1 MKKLFIVTKDTEGLK
16 VAKAI
21 DSPTD
26 QQIAEVAAARWY
38 LKGKRYPS
46 EVCAGL
52 ENVVAVVRAETCPC
66 CGKLYIQPSSAWDWY
81 EKGTILSDVTEFI
94 GKTRDADSTDWHAV
108 EPDGEPYEPIA
119 DVCDDC
125 FAYTTDEILER
136 IKNIKKPQEERK

>member
-1 MKKLFIVTKDTEGLK
+1 MKKLFIITKDTEGMK
-16 VAKAI
+16 VAKVI

-26 QQIAEVAAARWY
+26 HQVAEVAAARWY

-52 ENVVAVVRAETCPC
+52 ENVVAVVRAESCPC

-94 GKTRDADSTDWHAV
+94 EKTCNADSTDWHAV
-108 EPDGEPYEPIA
+108 EPDDKPYEPIA

-125 FAYTTDEILER
+125 FTYTTEEILGR
-136 IKNIKKPQEERK
+136 IEK